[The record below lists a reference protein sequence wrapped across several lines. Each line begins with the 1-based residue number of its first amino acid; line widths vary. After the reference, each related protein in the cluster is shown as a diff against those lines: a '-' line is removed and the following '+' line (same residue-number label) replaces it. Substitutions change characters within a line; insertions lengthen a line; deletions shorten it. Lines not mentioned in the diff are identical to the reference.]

1 MTGRAMTAMPP
12 DDAEGAEEAERADEQ
27 HTGSGLISV
36 VLADGHKVVA
46 QGLATMLS
54 MEDGIQVLAVS
65 GSGEELL
72 ASVAQHQPDIA
83 LLDISLRG
91 MDGPTAIA
99 TMRTRYPHTKAIVL
113 SMRTDDATVHRAVA
127 AGVAAYL
134 PKDIRREELVQ
145 AIHAVASGKGVLH
158 PDVTRPLLERRP
170 PSPDEDPAP
179 ALSPREQQ
187 VLEGLARGLTTAEI
201 AGALELGTE
210 TVKTHLSRLYRK
222 LHVADRVQ
230 AVVAAMRRGL
240 LR

>member
-1 MTGRAMTAMPP
+1 MTPVPP
-12 DDAEGAEEAERADEQ
+12 DDAEGDEHADEQ
-27 HTGSGLISV
+27 HAASGVISV
-36 VLADGHKVVA
+36 VLADDHEVVA

-54 MEDGIQVLAVS
+54 MEDGVQVLAVV

-72 ASVAQHQPDIA
+72 ASLVQHQPDIA
-83 LLDISLRG
+83 LLDVSLRG
-91 MDGPTAIA
+91 MDGLAAVT
-99 TMRTRYPHTKAIVL
+99 TMRTRNPHTQAVVL
-113 SMRTDDATVHRAVA
+113 SMHTDDATVHRAVA
-127 AGVAAYL
+127 SGVAAYL

-179 ALSPREQQ
+179 ELSPREQQ
-187 VLEGLARGLTTAEI
+187 VLEGLAKGLTTAEI